1 MHVQSP
7 SSVVTVVCPL
17 ASISQLKVRCNQEEK
32 LRTELARWST
42 AEHDLKEKEKS
53 VWLLKVSMLFVVS

>member
-1 MHVQSP
+1 M
-7 SSVVTVVCPL
+7 PL

-53 VWLLKVSMLFVVS
+53 VWLLKVSYAVCSFLADQVSVNL